1 MEKNQKKS
9 NSKDKEEYKVF
20 VEYDCEGYNFQ
31 QIMEEI
37 LLKKIELK

>member
-20 VEYDCEGYNFQ
+20 VEYDCEGYSFQ